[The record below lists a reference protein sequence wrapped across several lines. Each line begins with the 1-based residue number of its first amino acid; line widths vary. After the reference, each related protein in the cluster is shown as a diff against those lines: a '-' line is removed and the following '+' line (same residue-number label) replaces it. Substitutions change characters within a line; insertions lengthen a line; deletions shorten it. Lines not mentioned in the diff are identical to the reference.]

1 LLLPSTL
8 MFYILLQSS
17 IDQMETPLAV
27 ALLFAGCYAF
37 EKEKVYWLALL
48 ALAGFTRYEYFAVA
62 IGLVVIAV
70 LKRRCTWKAFSL
82 ASAIVCAGTL
92 WLLFQYRTLVPNTV
106 RAKAAAYIVTYRESA
121 NALSIGKV
129 AAVLLCVALV
139 IMLSKRATPK
149 LFFPSILVSL
159 GLMLDA
165 LYIAK
170 RTFIFT
176 WYLPLA
182 LAPIVLGLT
191 LDVIISRRGWEKILI
206 AAAILF
212 LVREPVTSASRELW
226 SAACKTPWSDYS
238 DIYNIRVA
246 EYRAVGTA
254 IYQVCPSARLMTSEI
269 GGLGDGF
276 KGEILD
282 GFGLAT
288 PAAIKYH
295 PMRVPEERSSGLSGS
310 IPFGFVQEAH
320 PDLIVSYKFFA
331 EDVLRKINTAAYTD
345 LVYQPMPRAEMV
357 HYYGVNKKNPLHILV
372 AKNGACSSSQIDS
385 SVRAALLD

>member
-1 LLLPSTL
+1 
-8 MFYILLQSS
+8 
-17 IDQMETPLAV
+17 
-27 ALLFAGCYAF
+27 
-37 EKEKVYWLALL
+37 
-48 ALAGFTRYEYFAVA
+48 
-62 IGLVVIAV
+62 
-70 LKRRCTWKAFSL
+70 
-82 ASAIVCAGTL
+82 
-92 WLLFQYRTLVPNTV
+92 
-106 RAKAAAYIVTYRESA
+106 
-121 NALSIGKV
+121 
-129 AAVLLCVALV
+129 
-139 IMLSKRATPK
+139 
-149 LFFPSILVSL
+149 
-159 GLMLDA
+159 MLDA

-191 LDVIISRRGWEKILI
+191 LGVIISRRGWEKILI

-212 LVREPVTSASRELW
+212 LVREPVTFASRELW
-226 SAACKTPWSDYS
+226 SAANKTPWSDYP

-246 EYRAVGTA
+246 EYRVVGAAV
-254 IYQVCPSARLMTSEI
+254 YQVCPSARLMTSEI

-310 IPFGFVQEAH
+310 IPFNFVQEAH

-357 HYYGVNKKNPLHILV
+357 HYYGVNNKNPLHILV